1 MRKLLHAFLILVV
14 CSLIAAC
21 SKPAEEKS
29 EPPEGESGVETET
42 TPESTGKVIT
52 SADGICQVSAIGGWD
67 SAKGLHK
74 KAKLQASN
82 PYKEMFLVV
91 FTEKKDMFPDLTLEE
106 HSKATVKNLRET
118 LTAAYAKPTVQL
130 TLNGNRVLMNEVH
143 GTAGNNMKI
152 VYIHANIES
161 PFYFHE
167 VLAWT
172 PDKRFKQNQYA
183 LDSVIK
189 SFKEVKASPAGGT
202 SQP

>member
-1 MRKLLHAFLILVV
+1 MRKLLYVFLILTIY
-14 CSLIAAC
+14 SLIGC
-21 SKPAEEKS
+21 SKPTEQNA
-29 EPPEGESGVETET
+29 EPPEGESGVVAET
-42 TPESTGKVIT
+42 TPESGGKVIT
-52 SADGICQVSAIGGWD
+52 STDGICQITAVGGWD
-67 SAKGLHK
+67 SVKGLHK

-106 HSKATVKNLRET
+106 HSKETVNNLMET
-118 LTAAYAKPTVQL
+118 MTGAYAKPSVQL
-130 TLNGNRVLMNEVH
+130 TLNGNRALMNEVR

-152 VYIHANIES
+152 AYIHANIES

-189 SFKEVKASPAGGT
+189 SFKEVKGSPAEGT